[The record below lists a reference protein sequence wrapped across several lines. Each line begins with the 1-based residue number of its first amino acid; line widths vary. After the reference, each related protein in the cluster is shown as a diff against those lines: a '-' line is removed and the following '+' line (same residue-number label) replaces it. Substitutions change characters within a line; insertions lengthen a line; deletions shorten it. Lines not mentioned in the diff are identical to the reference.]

1 MRHPAADILVGV
13 KVRGNLRTPAL
24 TVFSDPGMP
33 QSQQLSWLVLGR
45 DLESNTSA
53 EEKSAMN
60 EAAMLL
66 GLSGGEA
73 LGKQLGEQLGLDE
86 VSISSEPGGTT
97 TQASLL
103 MGKYLTPELF
113 VSYGIGIFEPVSTLR
128 LLYTLSSRWKLVGE
142 ASVLGSAA
150 DIFYV
155 VERGE

>member
-1 MRHPAADILVGV
+1 
-13 KVRGNLRTPAL
+13 
-24 TVFSDPGMP
+24 
-33 QSQQLSWLVLGR
+33 
-45 DLESNTSA
+45 
-53 EEKSAMN
+53 MN
-60 EAAMLL
+60 EVAMML
-66 GLSGGEA
+66 GVTGGET
-73 LGKQLGEQLGLDE
+73 LGKQLGEQVGLDE

-128 LLYTLSSRWKLVGE
+128 LLYTLSSHWKLVGE
-142 ASVLGSAA
+142 ASELGSAA